1 MDKFLKQFG
10 IFCGV
15 MAVLALALYTFKIIA
30 YELLMVA
37 VFGLVFIY
45 FLLEIINTYKKKIK
59 PLPSQYMKVI
69 SSGILCAAFIARM
82 LR

>member
-10 IFCGV
+10 IFCGA
-15 MAVLALALYTFKIIA
+15 MAVLALGLYTFKIIT

-45 FLLEIINTYKKKIK
+45 FLLDVINTYKKKIK

-69 SSGILCAAFIARM
+69 SSGLLCAAFIARM